1 MRRARVG
8 RIRDWDL
15 MSLRFGEAKSHN
27 VCFKKILCSNVFV
40 SLVFGR
46 FMWGFKHVGKV
57 DRSFDSCLGSY
68 FFSFGPFIRRFFE
81 IKGR

>member
-27 VCFKKILCSNVFV
+27 VCSKKILCSNVFV

-46 FMWGFKHVGKV
+46 FMWVFKHVGKV
-57 DRSFDSCLGSY
+57 DRSFDSSVLFSDFFLLLVLLLDGSL
-68 FFSFGPFIRRFFE
+68 
-81 IKGR
+81 K